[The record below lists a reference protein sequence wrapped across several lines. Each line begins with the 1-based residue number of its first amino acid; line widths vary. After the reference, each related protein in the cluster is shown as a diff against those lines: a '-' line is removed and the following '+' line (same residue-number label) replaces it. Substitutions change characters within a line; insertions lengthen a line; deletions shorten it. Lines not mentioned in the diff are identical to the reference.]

1 MKCIKSNSKDLALLQ
16 KNLFQINSVLYIH
29 QRIQK
34 KVTTVST
41 KALRNTNATIKTK
54 YLINNIIKQILSILV
69 SIRSFKDTDLK
80 LLESVVYTYK

>member
-34 KVTTVST
+34 KSHHSFHKST
-41 KALRNTNATIKTK
+41 EKHKRVN
-54 YLINNIIKQILSILV
+54 
-69 SIRSFKDTDLK
+69 KDW
-80 LLESVVYTYK
+80 S